1 MNRHHPR
8 RVRLAR
14 RFEQRSREKGHVS
27 DRRTLSRQHGYGLVL
42 VLVLASVSFQVA
54 APEADWSR
62 LVGIVL
68 GAATVVTAVWAA
80 RARRRW
86 VWAIALLTAVLA
98 LGAFVVLLAT
108 GDLGK
113 APAGLVNAALILVA
127 PAVIGG
133 GLVRDFRAEGAVTV
147 RTLSGVLAIYLLI
160 GMAFAL
166 VASAV
171 AAIQDGPYFEG
182 EADPTLSD
190 FIYFSYVTISTTGY
204 GDLLP
209 VTDVGRMLAVAEALI
224 GQIYLVTVVALIVA
238 NLRPRAVGR

>member
-1 MNRHHPR
+1 M
-8 RVRLAR
+8 
-14 RFEQRSREKGHVS
+14 S
-27 DRRTLSRQHGYGLVL
+27 DRRALSRQHGYGLVL

-62 LVGIVL
+62 LVSIVL

-80 RARRRW
+80 RAEHRW
-86 VWAIALLTAVLA
+86 VRAIAALTAVLA

-127 PAVIGG
+127 PAVIAV
-133 GLVRDFRAEGAVTV
+133 GLVRDVRAEGAVTE

-166 VASAV
+166 VGSAV

-190 FIYFSYVTISTTGY
+190 FIYFSYVTLSTTGY

-209 VTDVGRMLAVAEALI
+209 VTDIGRMLAVAEALL
-224 GQIYLVTVVALIVA
+224 GQIYLVTVVAMIVA
-238 NLRPRAVGR
+238 NISPRAVGR